1 MICCKKSGGAQ
12 PTLAVEEPKIKV
24 GAGVRTAPCTIWHP
38 ERSTKYPGRRSESLR
53 CTILTRHSRL
63 HNPLLRSLGSSQ
75 LKYES
80 QPWEN
85 LESVWTG
92 KNNTIVKKASFQWKR
107 KGLVHFVKKLHWT
120 KLTMALLL
128 SYAPKCLAEILRCK
142 TASIVSGW
150 LKFELCLG
158 GTCGTLRMDNRASSR
173 GSLPA
178 YSHNTRNTWSNK
190 TYKFDWCIFYSWNVL
205 PFAESLKLNVV
216 VDIGSQN

>member
-1 MICCKKSGGAQ
+1 MGKLRVSLNG
-12 PTLAVEEPKIKV
+12 
-24 GAGVRTAPCTIWHP
+24 
-38 ERSTKYPGRRSESLR
+38 TKQ
-53 CTILTRHSRL
+53 
-63 HNPLLRSLGSSQ
+63 HNS
-75 LKYES
+75 K
-80 QPWEN
+80 
-85 LESVWTG
+85 
-92 KNNTIVKKASFQWKR
+92 KKASFQWKR
-107 KGLVHFVKKLHWT
+107 KGFVHFVKKLHWT
-120 KLTMALLL
+120 KLTMALVL

-205 PFAESLKLNVV
+205 PFAKSLKLNVV
-216 VDIGSQN
+216 VDIGSQNQRRDPKHTLVCCF